1 VPPRLNLFFIIMHSL
16 KRKRPGLRTFLHIIS
31 ALILVVGSISAF
43 LIYHSAVNEP
53 ADDSGYEVIGGFIYP
68 GGGASNKR
76 YVHDL
81 QLYGGKSAV
90 LADDFVRWFS
100 GLWHGTNLAYTVG
113 VITLIVSFLIFIVGN
128 NVHVPAKPDNG
139 NDRTSQ

>member
-1 VPPRLNLFFIIMHSL
+1 M
-16 KRKRPGLRTFLHIIS
+16 KRKRPGLRTSLHIIS
-31 ALILVVGSISAF
+31 GLILIIGSISAI
-43 LIYHSAVNEP
+43 LIYRSAMNSVSE
-53 ADDSGYEVIGGFIYP
+53 DSGYEVIGGFIYP

-90 LADDFVRWFS
+90 LADDFMRWFS

-113 VITLIVSFLIFIVGN
+113 FITLVVSFMIFVISN
-128 NVHVPAKPDNG
+128 YLHVPAKPDAG
-139 NDRTSQ
+139 NERTVQ

>member
-1 VPPRLNLFFIIMHSL
+1 MHTL
-16 KRKRPGLRTFLHIIS
+16 RRKRPDLRTSLHIIS
-31 ALILVVGSISAF
+31 ALVLLIGSVSAV
-43 LIYHSAVNEP
+43 LIYHAAVNEP

-90 LADDFVRWFS
+90 LADDFMRWFS

-113 VITLIVSFLIFIVGN
+113 FITLVVSFMIFVISN
-128 NVHVPAKPDNG
+128 NVHVAAKPDDG
-139 NDRTSQ
+139 NERTAR